1 MSTPTTRSSDTTSS
15 TTSNASNAS
24 NISSTSS
31 TNERAHGTT
40 LHTWRWRVVDIAAG
54 AALGAVCGVL
64 FWAFTGLSYGLFP
77 ALTLLLPGSAS
88 LLHAFFYFPAT
99 LAMLMLRKPGAAAY
113 VLLIASMIEVVMGTR
128 YSATIFLVV
137 LVQAAATEIVYA
149 MFRYRR
155 WTLGVTVLAGIATAL
170 AYNFYLLEFFYQSFS
185 LLSPRGLI
193 GTACELISGIVVAGF
208 GSWVLYGMLLR
219 TGVLDTLGRIHGA

>member
-1 MSTPTTRSSDTTSS
+1 MSAPATASSNTIEHLSGATRLT
-15 TTSNASNAS
+15 
-24 NISSTSS
+24 
-31 TNERAHGTT
+31 
-40 LHTWRWRVVDIAAG
+40 WRVVDIAAG

-77 ALTLLLPGSAS
+77 ALTLLLPGSAA

-128 YSATIFLVV
+128 YSATIFIVA
-137 LVQAAATEIVYA
+137 LVQAASTEVVYA

-155 WTLGVTVLAGIATAL
+155 WTLGVTVLAGMATAL

-193 GTACELISGIVVAGF
+193 GTACELFSGIAVAGF

-219 TGVLDTLGRIHGA
+219 TGVLDALGRVHAA

>member
-1 MSTPTTRSSDTTSS
+1 M
-15 TTSNASNAS
+15 
-24 NISSTSS
+24 
-31 TNERAHGTT
+31 
-40 LHTWRWRVVDIAAG
+40 VDIAAG

-77 ALTLLLPGSAS
+77 ALTLLLPGSAA

-99 LAMLMLRKPGAAAY
+99 LAMLMLRKPGAAVY
-113 VLLIASMIEVVMGTR
+113 VLMVASMIEVVMGTR
-128 YSATIFLVV
+128 YSTTIFIVA

-155 WTLGVTVLAGIATAL
+155 WTLGVTVLAGAATAL

-185 LLSPRGLI
+185 FLSPRGLI
-193 GTACELISGIVVAGF
+193 GTACELLSGIAVAGF

-219 TGVLDTLGRIHGA
+219 TGALDVFSQRGRLRRDAQN

>member
-1 MSTPTTRSSDTTSS
+1 MSTPNTQSSDTTSS
-15 TTSNASNAS
+15 STSNTSNSSNASKS
-24 NISSTSS
+24 NEHANNTA
-31 TNERAHGTT
+31 RRF
-40 LHTWRWRVVDIAAG
+40 WRWRVVDIAAG

-99 LAMLMLRKPGAAAY
+99 LAMLMLRKPGSAAY

-128 YSATIFLVV
+128 YSATIFIVA

-149 MFRYRR
+149 MFHYRC
-155 WTLGVTVLAGIATAL
+155 WTLGITVLAGMATAL

-193 GTACELISGIVVAGF
+193 GTACELVSGIVVAGF

-219 TGVLDTLGRIHGA
+219 TGVLDALGRVHAA